1 MADIVQY
8 RLERMVDEL
17 DDLERRGLF
26 TRREIAEIVKQRRKF
41 EYRLKRPSPLKQ
53 DFISYI
59 EYETQLDSLR
69 QLRKKAA
76 ARELVRQGK
85 EKTKTRKSVSDFAA
99 VSRIMEIYRL
109 AVTRYKGDVELW
121 FRYLEFCRQRKNGR
135 MKKVL
140 AQVIRF
146 HNKVP
151 GVWVYAAAWE
161 FDHNLNV
168 AAARALMQSGLRMCP
183 NSENLWIEYLRMELT
198 YLNKL
203 KARKVAL
210 GEDKGTLVRETKDAD
225 EKQWKEENKDLFM
238 SLDDEEKEKD
248 DHVSD
253 EESEQKL
260 NFFSEHASGL
270 LKTIYSGAI
279 QALPSSFSL
288 RKQFLQILEAI
299 EVADSEE
306 LREEIL
312 RDMKRDFSTDPE
324 YWDWLAKL
332 EMSDASSTEK
342 KNEDAMLSKLQKA
355 VQVYEEATKIVPS
368 ALMFNLYIKFLMDG
382 IASEREGEASGLSNH
397 TLSHISHVLKVYEK
411 AERVGC
417 LTEELACQYVSFY
430 TELGRLDEAKKV
442 AEKLCNG
449 KLSDSVKLWLL
460 RVSVEIRF
468 ISKSSLSPSK
478 TDALSI
484 FELLKTVLTKMSMSE
499 AESLWILALKFFA
512 NQKKYFEKMIE
523 LSLYSVAKYGGGED
537 GVSLSSAVVN
547 FILQKDG
554 LQHAREMYKRF
565 LALPHPG
572 LALYR
577 NCIELESNLVSLGNE
592 DSLINARKLYEAA
605 LATYDQEASLW
616 KEYHSLETKLG
627 TSETAAAVHWRARKT
642 LKDSA
647 VVFTSPDQ
655 L

>member
-1 MADIVQY
+1 MADVVQY

-53 DFISYI
+53 DFIAYI
-59 EYETQLDSLR
+59 DYETQLDSLR

-76 ARELVRQGK
+76 TRELVRQGK
-85 EKTKTRKSVSDFAA
+85 KKTKTRKSVSDFAP

-109 AVTRYKGDVELW
+109 AVMRCKGDVELW

-146 HNKVP
+146 HPKVP
-151 GVWVYAAAWE
+151 GVWIYAAAWE

-183 NSENLWIEYLRMELT
+183 DSEDLWIEYLRMELT

-210 GEDKGTLVRETKDAD
+210 GEDKGTLVRDQKDDD

-238 SLDDEEKEKD
+238 SLDDVEKEND
-248 DHVSD
+248 DHGSG
-253 EESEQKL
+253 EESEKKL
-260 NFFSEHASGL
+260 DLFSEHASGI
-270 LKTIYSGAI
+270 LKTISKGAI

-288 RKQFLQILEAI
+288 RKQFLEILEAI

-312 RDMKRDFSTDPE
+312 SDLKRDFSADPE
-324 YWDWLAKL
+324 YWDWLARL
-332 EMSDASSTEK
+332 EMSDATTEK
-342 KNEDAMLSKLQKA
+342 KNEDAMLSQLQKA
-355 VQVYEEATKIVPS
+355 VQVYEEATKNVPS
-368 ALMFNLYIKFLMDG
+368 AVMFNLYIKFWMDI
-382 IASEREGEASGLSNH
+382 IASGQVETEAAGLSNY
-397 TLSHISHVLKVYEK
+397 TSSYISYILKVYEK
-411 AERVGC
+411 AETLGC
-417 LTEELACQYVSFY
+417 LTEEIACQYISFY
-430 TELGRLDEAKKV
+430 TQLGRLEEAKKV
-442 AEKLCNG
+442 AEKLCCG
-449 KLSDSVKLWLL
+449 KLSDSVQLWLL
-460 RVSVEIRF
+460 RVSVEIRCVT
-468 ISKSSLSPSK
+468 KNSLSPSK
-478 TDALSI
+478 ADALSI
-484 FELLKTVLTKMSMSE
+484 FELLKTVLTKMSISE
-499 AESLWILALKFFA
+499 AESLWIMALKFFA
-512 NQKKYFEKMIE
+512 NQKKYFEKLVE
-523 LSLYSVAKYGGGED
+523 LSLISVAKYGGSED
-537 GVSLSSAVVN
+537 GFSLSSAVVN
-547 FILQKDG
+547 FIILKDG
-554 LQHAREMYKRF
+554 VQYAREVYKRF

-572 LALYR
+572 LTLYR
-577 NCIELESNLVSLGNE
+577 NCIELESNFASLGDE
-592 DSLINARKLYEAA
+592 DSLVNARKLYEAA
-605 LATYDQEASLW
+605 LATYDQDTSLW
-616 KEYHSLETKLG
+616 KDYHSLETKLG
-627 TSETAAAVHWRARKT
+627 TSETAAAVYWRARKT